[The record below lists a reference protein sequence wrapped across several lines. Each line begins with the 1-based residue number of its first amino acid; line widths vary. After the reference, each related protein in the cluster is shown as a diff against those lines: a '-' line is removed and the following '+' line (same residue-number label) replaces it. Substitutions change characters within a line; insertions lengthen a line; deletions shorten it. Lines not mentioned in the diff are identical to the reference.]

1 MKLLLYYV
9 HIRLVTKELELFN
22 SDPTLPI
29 YSRNTTGYDVMELTK
44 ILLKDPPAQKYIC
57 TSRPRGVSEN
67 ATFLIDVDVVCYED
81 LKTDD
86 MGSWRTKGN
95 HIILLHKIIRV
106 MVSESLGLLRYIQPL
121 CIIILIIQLTGT
133 KSTYFKLKDG
143 RVEVIDN
150 KQKTTSR
157 CFCLIR

>member
-67 ATFLIDVDVVCYED
+67 ATFLIDVDMVCYED

-86 MGSWRTKGN
+86 MGSWRTKGD

-106 MVSESLGLLRYIQPL
+106 IG
-121 CIIILIIQLTGT
+121 IIEIHTAT
-133 KSTYFKLKDG
+133 VYNYFNNS
-143 RVEVIDN
+143 IDRN
-150 KQKTTSR
+150 QINVFQIER
-157 CFCLIR
+157 W